1 MERERVFQFLVGLNL
16 EFDQASGQVLGREP
30 FPSMDEAFAQVRW
43 EECSK
48 ELMVGNYR
56 NPIPENSALA
66 VSKPLSIAGKYMRE
80 GKRMVD
86 TDKLWCDYCHKPRHL
101 PRHTKEMCSKLHG
114 KPQNL
119 KGVGNKGGHHT
130 PKSGE
135 AHQTTA
141 VEDSQEATM
150 FSQSDIE
157 KLRKLLNQ
165 FENQTSESVPKSSS
179 CSMAQSGNSYVL
191 VISKNDYLATWIIDL
206 GASDHMIGS

>member
-1 MERERVFQFLVGLNL
+1 M
-16 EFDQASGQVLGREP
+16 
-30 FPSMDEAFAQVRW
+30 
-43 EECSK
+43 
-48 ELMVGNYR
+48 
-56 NPIPENSALA
+56 I
-66 VSKPLSIAGKYMRE
+66 IAINQ
-80 GKRMVD
+80 
-86 TDKLWCDYCHKPRHL
+86 PRHL
-101 PRHTKEMCSKLHG
+101 RRHTKEMCWKLHG

-119 KGVGNKGGHHT
+119 KGVGNKGGHNT

-165 FENQTSESVPKSSS
+165 FENQTSESVPKSGS
-179 CSMAQSGNSYVL
+179 CSIAQSGNSCVL

-206 GASDHMIGS
+206 GASNHMIGS

>member
-1 MERERVFQFLVGLNL
+1 MEKERVFQFLVGLNP

-86 TDKLWCDYCHKPRHL
+86 KDKLWCDYCHKP
-101 PRHTKEMCSKLHG
+101 TK
-114 KPQNL
+114 
-119 KGVGNKGGHHT
+119 
-130 PKSGE
+130 
-135 AHQTTA
+135 
-141 VEDSQEATM
+141 
-150 FSQSDIE
+150 
-157 KLRKLLNQ
+157 
-165 FENQTSESVPKSSS
+165 TSTK
-179 CSMAQSGNSYVL
+179 
-191 VISKNDYLATWIIDL
+191 T
-206 GASDHMIGS
+206 H